1 MQILVIDPDQESTDI
16 IGSTLKIPWPD
27 AEIISSQN
35 GEDGLDLAERENLD
49 LLVLD
54 LKLPDISGFEFLKRL
69 VMFSAAPVIA
79 LKSNMN
85 EVDLVRCLDIGADEC
100 LPKPIKQI
108 EFIARAKSLLRR
120 VRGKSQDQ
128 SLVTGMLRLDAFIH
142 RAYFLGREVPL
153 TRAENIILQHL
164 MRNCG
169 HVTSY
174 RSIARELWGEDYPGS
189 AKAIRVYV
197 DRLRAKLE
205 SDDRAPM
212 LINERGIGFR
222 LVSPHS

>member
-1 MQILVIDPDQESTDI
+1 MQVLVIDGDQESADI
-16 IGSTLKIPWPD
+16 VGSALKIPWPD
-27 AEIISSQN
+27 VGVVPCPN
-35 GEDGLDLAERENLD
+35 GEDGLDLAERERFD
-49 LLVLD
+49 LVVVD
-54 LKLPDISGFEFLKRL
+54 LKLPDMSGFEFLKRL
-69 VMFSAAPVIA
+69 VIFSVVPVVA
-79 LKSNMN
+79 VKNNLN

-108 EFIARAKSLLRR
+108 EFIARTKALLRR
-120 VRGKSQDQ
+120 VRGRSETQ

-142 RAYFLGREVPL
+142 RAYFMGREVPL

-169 HVTSY
+169 QVTSY

-189 AKAIRVYV
+189 SKAIRVYV

-205 SDDRAPM
+205 SDTRSPM
-212 LINERGIGFR
+212 LVNERGIGFR
-222 LVSPHS
+222 LISPS

>member
-1 MQILVIDPDQESTDI
+1 MQVLVVDSDQESAEILD
-16 IGSTLKIPWPD
+16 STLKIPWPD
-27 AEIISSQN
+27 AGVVGCLN
-35 GEDGLDLAERENLD
+35 GEDGLDLAERERFD
-49 LLVLD
+49 LVVLD
-54 LKLPDISGFEFLKRL
+54 LKLPDMSGFEFLKRL
-69 VMFSAAPVIA
+69 LMFSVVPVVA
-79 LKSNMN
+79 VKNNLN

-108 EFIARAKSLLRR
+108 EFIARTKALLRR
-120 VRGKSQDQ
+120 VRGRSESQ

-142 RAYFLGREVPL
+142 RAYFMGREVPL

-189 AKAIRVYV
+189 SKAIRVYV

-205 SDDRAPM
+205 SDTKSPM

-222 LVSPHS
+222 LISPS

>member
-1 MQILVIDPDQESTDI
+1 MQVLVIDNDLESADI
-16 IGSTLKIPWPD
+16 VGSTIKIPWPD
-27 AEIISSQN
+27 ASIVPCSN
-35 GEDGLDLAERENLD
+35 GEDGLDLAEREAFD
-49 LLVLD
+49 LIVLD

-69 VMFSAAPVIA
+69 TIFSTIPVVA
-79 LKSNMN
+79 VKNNLN
-85 EVDLVRCLDIGADEC
+85 EVDLVRCLDLGADEC

-108 EFIARAKSLLRR
+108 EFIARTKALLRR
-120 VRGKSQDQ
+120 VRGRSESQ

-142 RAYFLGREVPL
+142 RAYFMGREVPL

-189 AKAIRVYV
+189 SKAIRVYV

-205 SDDRAPM
+205 PDARSPM
-212 LINERGIGFR
+212 LVNERGIGFR
-222 LVSPHS
+222 LISPS

>member
-1 MQILVIDPDQESTDI
+1 MQVLVIDSDQESAEI
-16 IGSTLKIPWPD
+16 IGATLKIPWPD
-27 AEIISSQN
+27 AAVIGCLN
-35 GEDGLDLAERENLD
+35 GEDGLDLAERERFD
-49 LLVLD
+49 LVVLD
-54 LKLPDISGFEFLKRL
+54 LKLPDMSGFEFLKRL
-69 VMFSAAPVIA
+69 VMFSVVPVVA
-79 LKSNMN
+79 VKDNLN
-85 EVDLVRCLDIGADEC
+85 EVDLVRCLDLGADEC

-108 EFIARAKSLLRR
+108 EFMARTKALLRR
-120 VRGKSQDQ
+120 VKGRSESQ

-142 RAYFLGREVPL
+142 RAYFMGREVPL

-174 RSIARELWGEDYPGS
+174 RSLARELWGEDYPGS
-189 AKAIRVYV
+189 SKAIRVYV

-205 SDDRAPM
+205 ADAKAPM

-222 LVSPHS
+222 LISPS

>member
-1 MQILVIDPDQESTDI
+1 MQVLVIDNDQESTDI
-16 IGSTLKIPWPD
+16 VGSTIKIPWPD
-27 AEIISSQN
+27 AAIVPCSN
-35 GEDGLDLAERENLD
+35 GEDGLDLAERERFD
-49 LLVLD
+49 LVVLD
-54 LKLPDISGFEFLKRL
+54 LKLPDMSGFELLKRL
-69 VMFSAAPVIA
+69 TIFSTVPIVAVKNN
-79 LKSNMN
+79 LND
-85 EVDLVRCLDIGADEC
+85 VDLVRCLDLGADEC
-100 LPKPIKQI
+100 LPKPINQI
-108 EFIARAKSLLRR
+108 EFIARAKALLRR
-120 VRGKSQDQ
+120 VRGRSESQ

-142 RAYFLGREVPL
+142 RAYFMGREVPL

-189 AKAIRVYV
+189 SKAIRVYV

-205 SDDRAPM
+205 SDTRSPM

-222 LVSPHS
+222 LISPS

>member
-1 MQILVIDPDQESTDI
+1 MQVLVIDSDQESAEI
-16 IGSTLKIPWPD
+16 IGATLKIPWPD
-27 AEIISSQN
+27 AAVVGCLN
-35 GEDGLDLAERENLD
+35 GEDGLDLAERERFD
-49 LLVLD
+49 LVVLD
-54 LKLPDISGFEFLKRL
+54 LKLPDMSGFEFLKRL
-69 VMFSAAPVIA
+69 VMFSVVPVVA
-79 LKSNMN
+79 VKDNLN

-108 EFIARAKSLLRR
+108 EFIARTKALLRR
-120 VRGKSQDQ
+120 VKGRSESQ

-142 RAYFLGREVPL
+142 RAYFMGREVPL

-174 RSIARELWGEDYPGS
+174 RSLARELWGEDYPGS
-189 AKAIRVYV
+189 SKAIRVYV

-205 SDDRAPM
+205 SDARAPM
-212 LINERGIGFR
+212 LVNERGIGFR
-222 LVSPHS
+222 LISPS